1 MSNFDDA
8 GLYYQVS
15 ILFVMECDHSLNSY
29 LLKERFFANDGLPDA
44 GREVIAEYRQICEQF
59 RRFIRE
65 FSTGGARGLHY
76 RDELKK
82 NYNAK
87 HYFLEVSL
95 THLKQFDEDAESK
108 LRTYPAKF
116 LPAFEEAARTVADE
130 LTAPRSEA
138 DEEMQDIQA
147 CFAFCSLD
155 LTEYFLISL
164 TLDEY
169 PTSIRKV
176 KSAQVS
182 QIVKIS
188 GIIVAASQVRAK
200 ATKITLQCRTCLHTI
215 SDQVLKPGLEGFQL
229 PRTCG
234 APQYGQQQRC
244 PLDPYHIVPDKC
256 QCVDYQTLK
265 LQENPEDVPH
275 GEMPRHL
282 QLYCDRYLTD
292 KVAPGNRVT
301 LVGVFSIKKL
311 AQKSKSNKDR
321 TFTGIRIPYLRVLGI
336 KVEAGGLGRAE
347 VKQFTP
353 EDERKFKELSAR
365 PDVYELISKSI
376 APSIYGFTDVKKSIA
391 CLLFGGSR
399 KRLPDGLTRRGDIN
413 VLLLG
418 DPGTAKSQLLKFV
431 EQVAPISVYTSGK
444 GSSAAGLTAS
454 VIRDPVSRAF
464 MMEGG
469 AMVLADGGVVC
480 IDEFDKMREDDRVAI
495 HEAMEQQTISIA
507 KAGITTTLN
516 SRCSVLAA
524 ANSVYGRWDDSRG
537 DENIDFMPTILSRF
551 DMIYIVRDTHDVKR
565 DETLAKHVIDVHVN
579 ASLANEKSIEKDVNV
594 AEKMEMFDADGFLTL
609 GKLTKQAS
617 EKLANSYVRMRNP
630 PLDID
635 EIKLGKKAHKS
646 SISITV
652 RQLEAVVRISE
663 SLAKLELQPFALDK
677 HVDEALRLF
686 RVSTV
691 EAAATGS
698 LAGVEGFTS
707 DVDQESM
714 NRIETQMKKR
724 FSVGTHVSELVI
736 IQDFVTRQGYNESLV
751 KKVIMN
757 LVRRGDLQYKMQRKM
772 LFRVR

>member
-8 GLYYQVS
+8 GLYYQ
-15 ILFVMECDHSLNSY
+15 
-29 LLKERFFANDGLPDA
+29 ERFFANDGVPDQ
-44 GREVIAEYRQICEQF
+44 GREIIAEYRQICEQF

-65 FSTGGARGLHY
+65 FSIGGTGGLHY
-76 RDELKK
+76 RDELKR

-87 HYFLEVSL
+87 YYMLEVNL

-108 LRTYPAKF
+108 LRTHPGKF

-130 LTAPRSEA
+130 LTAPRSE
-138 DEEMQDIQA
+138 EEKEMKDIQV
-147 CFAFCSLD
+147 C
-155 LTEYFLISL
+155 LTF
-164 TLDEY
+164 DEY
-169 PTSIRKV
+169 PTSIRRV

-188 GIIVAASQVRAK
+188 GIIVAASQILYSRSCK
-200 ATKITLQCRTCLHTI
+200 ATKITLQCRTCRHTI
-215 SDQVLKPGLEGFQL
+215 SDQILKPGLEGFQL

-234 APQYGQQQRC
+234 ASQTGQLQRC
-244 PLDPYHIVPDKC
+244 PIDPYHIVPDKC

-311 AQKSKSNKDR
+311 FQKSKGGSDK
-321 TFTGIRIPYLRVLGI
+321 TLTGIRTPYLRVLGI
-336 KVEAGGLGRAE
+336 NVEVGGPGRAE
-347 VKQFTP
+347 FTQFTS
-353 EDERKFKELSAR
+353 EEERNFKELAQR
-365 PDVYELISKSI
+365 PDVYELIAKSI
-376 APSIYGFTDVKKSIA
+376 APSIYGSVDIKKSIA

-431 EQVAPISVYTSGK
+431 EQVAPIGVYTSGK

-454 VIRDPVSRAF
+454 VIRDPQSRTF

-524 ANSVYGRWDDSRG
+524 ANSVYGRWDDARG

-551 DMIYIVRDTHDVKR
+551 DMIYIVKDTHDVKR

-579 ASLANEKSIEKDVNV
+579 ASKNKEKAAVEKEVNV
-594 AEKMEMFDADGFLTL
+594 DAKTEMYDADGLLTL
-609 GKLTKQAS
+609 GFLKKYVSYARANCGPRLNVKAS
-617 EKLANSYVRMRNP
+617 EKLASNYVRMRNP
-630 PLDID
+630 PMEADHNAVS
-635 EIKLGKKAHKS
+635 KKAKS

-652 RQLEAVVRISE
+652 RQLEAVIRMSE
-663 SLAKLELQPFALDK
+663 SLAKMELQPFAVDK

-686 RVSTV
+686 RVSTL
-691 EAAATGS
+691 EAAATGN
-698 LAGVEGFTS
+698 LAGIEGFTS
-707 DVDQESM
+707 DVDQDSM
-714 NRIETQMKKR
+714 QRIEAQMKKR

-736 IQDFVTRQGYNESLV
+736 VQDFVTRQHYNETLV
-751 KKVIMN
+751 KKVILNM
-757 LVRRGDLQYKMQRKM
+757 VRRGDLQYKMQRKM
-772 LFRVR
+772 LYRVR